1 MLHDLCDDERDM
13 LAPRQIDFILDARLW
28 MFFGVALVVRRSA
41 ESRSAFL
48 VRRWFGHVVAVI
60 VMVVVYCKICE
71 ERCEPVKRGGYV
83 AMSAVQDR

>member
-48 VRRWFGHVVAVI
+48 VRRWFRHVVAVI
-60 VMVVVYCKICE
+60 VVVVVYCE
-71 ERCEPVKRGGYV
+71 EL
-83 AMSAVQDR
+83 M